1 MKYRATQKLLD
12 AISKGEFKDYGI
24 KEIRYGT
31 PHYEC
36 LIDINKDWTL
46 RLVINE
52 DAIKNNP
59 DFFKEV
65 KDGS

>member
-12 AISKGEFKDYGI
+12 AISKGDFELDGKN
-24 KEIRYGT
+24 ETRYFVPMYT
-31 PHYEC
+31 C

-46 RLVINE
+46 ELIIDE

-59 DFFKEV
+59 DYFEEIK
-65 KDGS
+65 K

>member
-12 AISKGEFKDYGI
+12 AIAKGEFEDSGVSNTTYYTKHFD
-24 KEIRYGT
+24 
-31 PHYEC
+31 C

-46 RLVINE
+46 KLVIDE

-59 DFFKEV
+59 DYFEEIKE
-65 KDGS
+65 

>member
-12 AISKGEFKDYGI
+12 AIAKGEFENTSVTQTSY
-24 KEIRYGT
+24 YL
-31 PHYEC
+31 PMYEC

-46 RLVINE
+46 KLIVDE

-59 DFFKEV
+59 DYFEEIKE
-65 KDGS
+65 